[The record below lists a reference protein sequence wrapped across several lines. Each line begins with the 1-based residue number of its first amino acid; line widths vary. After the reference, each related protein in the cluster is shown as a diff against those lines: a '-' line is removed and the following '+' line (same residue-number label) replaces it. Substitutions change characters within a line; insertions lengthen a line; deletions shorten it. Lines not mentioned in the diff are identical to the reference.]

1 MNEKIQIGVV
11 GLGLMGS
18 SIATCILAAG
28 HEVTSFTRNIEKAD
42 EVRKRVLNFLK
53 QLQEEGMLKENP
65 NSVVE
70 RLTITNHYSLFANHE
85 VVIESI
91 IENVEDKKR
100 VFQQLEDV
108 LSPTAVIGSNT
119 SAIPVTILQSDLKHP
134 ERLLGIH
141 WGEPAHILRFL
152 EVICGEQSNVRYAEK
167 IVALAEQWGKE
178 PSLVRKDIRGFI
190 TNRLMYAMMREAI
203 YLVKN
208 GYATIEDIDRACR
221 NDMGY
226 WITFAGLFRYMDL
239 TGIPAYLAV
248 MKDLFPELDNS
259 TKAPPFIEE
268 LAASGAKG
276 VSNARGFYPYTKQS
290 AAKWEKLFIEFT
302 YDIRKLAERYPK
314 DIGDL

>member
-1 MNEKIQIGVV
+1 MSEKLRIGIV

-28 HEVTSFTRNIEKAD
+28 HEVTSLIRNIEKSD
-42 EVRKRVLNFLK
+42 EAKERILNFLV
-53 QLQEEGMLKENP
+53 QLQEEGMLKEDP
-65 NSVVE
+65 NIVLE
-70 RLTITNHYSLFANHE
+70 RLTITNDYSLFANHE

-100 VFQQLEDV
+100 VFQQLENV
-108 LSPTAVIGSNT
+108 LSPTAIIGSNT
-119 SAIPVTILQSDLKHP
+119 SAIPVTILQSGLKRP

-152 EVICGEQSNVRYAEK
+152 EVICGEQSDIKYAEK
-167 IVALAEQWGKE
+167 IVALAEEWGKE

-203 YLVKN
+203 HLVEN

-226 WITFAGLFRYMDL
+226 WITFAGLFRFMDL
-239 TGIPAYLAV
+239 TGIPAYLTV

-259 TKAPPFIEE
+259 TKAPHFIED
-268 LAASGAKG
+268 LVASGAKG
-276 VSNARGFYPYTKQS
+276 VSNAQGFYPYTKES
-290 AAKWEKLFIEFT
+290 AKKWEKLFIEFT
-302 YDIRKLAERYPK
+302 YDIRKLSEKYPK
-314 DIGDL
+314 NIGDL